1 MVQIEAE
8 MEHRHPHDRDA
19 AQRVEPVEA
28 LRRVRFESLGGHG
41 ATIAQ
46 AAVVTG
52 VPARD
57 ITGSGYPHVAVTSEA
72 STDSAVQR
80 ELLRLALHNSARSVW
95 LLLIAVAVTV
105 AFGVMSGH
113 DAPALVTG
121 LIGLVVAGWRV
132 VISRRYADVSTLP
145 EQKLRHA
152 QWELEGNAALAGVMW
167 TVSTLG
173 IYPALTGT
181 TGATF
186 VAIIFGSIALA
197 AFFMTLVGR
206 SFAILAAFQL
216 GALVVVSLFSESAR
230 SWPLAVLAVV
240 FGLTA
245 FRASREFTSTARRA
259 IRHSLEAD
267 AANSLLQRAKEAAEA
282 ASVAKS
288 QFLAMMSHEIRTP
301 MNGVLGSLELLRRS
315 TLDTQQRRLVKI
327 AASSGESLMAILND
341 VLDHSKIEAGK
352 LNLVEAPMSLHA
364 IAGSAIAL
372 FRANAEAKGLALKLE
387 LDPGVADWVIG
398 DMQRLKQVLLN
409 LVGNA
414 IKFTEHGS
422 VSLRLRAQRE
432 EGDHASIVFEVRDTG
447 IGMTAEAIE
456 RLFQPFQQIDG
467 TRNRRRGGTGLG
479 LVISERIV
487 EAMGGRIE
495 VESRPGIGSSFH
507 FKLSLERDYST
518 SPPTI
523 VDSALGALEGRATLT
538 GTVLVVEDNPVN
550 RIIAAEMLQSL
561 GIEVIEACDGE
572 QALACLAERRAD
584 LVLMDCQMPVMDGYT
599 ATRFI
604 RDREVEL
611 DLPRVPI
618 LALTANAFDED
629 SMHALAVGMDAHLAK
644 PYTRDQLRDALAM
657 WL

>member
-1 MVQIEAE
+1 M
-8 MEHRHPHDRDA
+8 
-19 AQRVEPVEA
+19 
-28 LRRVRFESLGGHG
+28 SL
-41 ATIAQ
+41 
-46 AAVVTG
+46 
-52 VPARD
+52 D
-57 ITGSGYPHVAVTSEA
+57 A
-72 STDSAVQR
+72 STESAVQR
-80 ELLRLALHNSARSVW
+80 ELLRLALLNSARSVW
-95 LLLIAVAVTV
+95 LQMVAVAVIV
-105 AFGVMSGH
+105 AFG
-113 DAPALVTG
+113 ALTDRYGIAIAVGVVG
-121 LIGLVVAGWRV
+121 LAVAVWRL
-132 VISRRYADVSTLP
+132 VISRRYAAVATLS
-145 EQKLRHA
+145 EQDLQHA

-167 TVSTLG
+167 TMSTLG
-173 IYPALTGT
+173 IYPALAGT
-181 TGATF
+181 MGATF
-186 VAIIFGSIALA
+186 VAMIFGSIATA

-206 SFAILAAFQL
+206 SFAILASLQL
-216 GALVVVSLFSESAR
+216 GALVAVSLFSESAR
-230 SWPLAVLAVV
+230 SLPLAVLAIV

-245 FRASREFTSTARRA
+245 LRASREFTHTATRA

-352 LNLVEAPMSLHA
+352 LNLVEMPMSLHA
-364 IAGSAIAL
+364 MASSVVAL
-372 FRANAEAKGLALKLE
+372 FRANAEAKGLSLALDLE
-387 LDPGVADWVIG
+387 PGVADCVVG
-398 DMQRLKQVLLN
+398 DTQRLKQVLLN

-414 IKFTEHGS
+414 IKFTERGN
-422 VSLRLRAQRE
+422 VTLRLRAQADVR
-432 EGDHASIVFEVRDTG
+432 DHANVVFEVQDTG
-447 IGMTAEAIE
+447 IGMSAEALE
-456 RLFQPFQQIDG
+456 RLFQPFHQVDS

-487 EAMGGRIE
+487 EAMGSHIH
-495 VESRPGIGSSFH
+495 VQSRLAEGSTFR
-507 FKLSLERDYST
+507 FVLSLERDYST
-518 SPPTI
+518 TPPVL
-523 VDSALGALEGRATLT
+523 VDSALGALDGRATLA

-550 RIIAAEMLQSL
+550 RIIATEMLHSL
-561 GIEVIEACDGE
+561 GIEVMEASDGA
-572 QALACLAERRAD
+572 QALARLAERSAD

-599 ATRFI
+599 ATQRI
-604 RDREVEL
+604 REREVQL

-618 LALTANAFDED
+618 VALTANAFDED

>member
-1 MVQIEAE
+1 MA
-8 MEHRHPHDRDA
+8 PD
-19 AQRVEPVEA
+19 
-28 LRRVRFESLGGHG
+28 
-41 ATIAQ
+41 
-46 AAVVTG
+46 
-52 VPARD
+52 
-57 ITGSGYPHVAVTSEA
+57 A
-72 STDSAVQR
+72 STESAVQR
-80 ELLRLALHNSARSVW
+80 ELLRLALHNSARSVVM
-95 LLLIAVAVTV
+95 LLIAVAVIV
-105 AFGVMSGH
+105 AFGVASGRH
-113 DAPALVTG
+113 EVALVAG
-121 LIGLVVAGWRV
+121 VIGAVVAAWRLI
-132 VISRRYADVSTLP
+132 ISRRYADAAALHEV
-145 EQKLRHA
+145 KLRHA
-152 QWELEGNAALAGVMW
+152 HWELEGNAALVGVMW

-173 IYPALTGT
+173 IYPELAGT

-186 VAIIFGSIALA
+186 VAMIFGSLAVA

-216 GALVVVSLFSESAR
+216 GALVTVSLFSESAR

-240 FGLTA
+240 FGLTTM
-245 FRASREFTSTARRA
+245 RASREFRQTATRA

-364 IAGSAIAL
+364 MASSVAAL
-372 FRANAEAKGLALKLE
+372 FRANAEAKGLSLH
-387 LDPGVADWVIG
+387 LDVQPGVADWVLG
-398 DMQRLKQVLLN
+398 DTQRLKQVLLN

-414 IKFTEHGS
+414 IKFTERGS
-422 VSLRLRAQRE
+422 VTLRLSARPDTD
-432 EGDHASIVFEVRDTG
+432 DHAQVVFEVRDTG
-447 IGMTAEAIE
+447 IGMSAEAME
-456 RLFQPFQQIDG
+456 RLFQPFQQIDS

-487 EAMGGRIE
+487 EAMGSHID
-495 VESRPGIGSSFH
+495 VDSRPGVGSRFR
-507 FKLSLERDYST
+507 FMLSLERDHST

-523 VDSALGALEGRATLT
+523 ADSALGTLDSRST
-538 GTVLVVEDNPVN
+538 LAGTVLVVEDNPVN
-550 RIIAAEMLQSL
+550 RIIATEMLHSL
-561 GIEVIEACDGE
+561 GIDVIEASDGA
-572 QALACLAERRAD
+572 QALVCLAERPAD

-599 ATRFI
+599 ATQHI
-604 RDREVEL
+604 REREAEL

-618 LALTANAFDED
+618 VALTANAFDED